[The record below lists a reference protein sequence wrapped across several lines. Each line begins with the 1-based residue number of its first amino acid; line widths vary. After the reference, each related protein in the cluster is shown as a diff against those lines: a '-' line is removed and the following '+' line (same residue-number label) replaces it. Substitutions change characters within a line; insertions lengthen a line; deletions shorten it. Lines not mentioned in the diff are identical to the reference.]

1 MGMRRVDGLALHRCL
16 PKEEV
21 LAMRSFARLAGSPH
35 RRFVSSLILAAVLV
49 ATTLVAS
56 GFTTKKD
63 AGTITIAWVGPQSG
77 PFAPSATSSINT
89 FNEYFNI
96 INKKGGVNGKQ
107 LKLVT
112 KDTGG
117 DPTVALQ
124 TVRDFAGQGVKVFF
138 LQTYAEES
146 ALQPLM
152 DGSIITFT
160 TNPPKQLDDPKL
172 YPYNINWFPPNKYAL
187 FKDAQ
192 YMKKHGITKVALVTN
207 TTAQFQE
214 YIDAAHDILPKQG
227 IQVVLE
233 QRYDPATTDYSP
245 IITKIKDSGAQATA
259 VFSFG
264 GEATRFYTA
273 AAAANL
279 QQPLLGGY
287 GNAAADLSSVPQDYL
302 KKWAYFVTTATTL
315 LDSNTQKPAFPKY
328 GAIQKQIFYHKYGL
342 KTNIGGGIG
351 WDEVAAIAWSLKK
364 AGGDDPKKMIAA
376 FESTAKASAGIAF
389 TPGGIVYHFS
399 NAQHCGFPPSQ
410 IFIAHLYGIPQ
421 WPGYYFKAE

>member
-1 MGMRRVDGLALHRCL
+1 MAL
-16 PKEEV
+16 V
-21 LAMRSFARLAGSPH
+21 VA
-35 RRFVSSLILAAVLV
+35 LAATIMV
-49 ATTLVAS
+49 AA

-63 AGTITIAWVGPQSG
+63 AGTITIAWIGPQSG
-77 PFAPSATSSINT
+77 PFAPSATSSLNT
-89 FNEYFNI
+89 FNEYFAR
-96 INKKGGVNGKQ
+96 INKAGGVNGKE
-107 LKLVT
+107 LKLVN

-124 TVRDFAGQGVKVFF
+124 AVRDFQGQGIKVFF
-138 LQTYAEES
+138 VQTYAEES

-152 DGSIITFT
+152 DGSIVTFT

-187 FKDAQ
+187 FKDMQ
-192 YMKKHGITKVALVTN
+192 YMKKLGITKVALVTN

-214 YIDAAHDILPKQG
+214 YIDAAHDILPKNG
-227 IQVVLE
+227 IQIVLE

-259 VFSFG
+259 IFSFG

-287 GNAAADLSSVPQDYL
+287 GNSAADLSSVPADYL
-302 KKWAYFVTTATTL
+302 KKWGYFVTTAVTL
-315 LDSNTQKPAFPKY
+315 LDAKTNQPAFPKY
-328 GAIQKQIFYHKYGL
+328 GAIQKQVFYHKYGL

-351 WDEVAAIAWSLKK
+351 WDNVAAMVWGLKQ
-364 AGGDDPKKMIAA
+364 AGEDPKKMIAA
-376 FESTAKASAGIAF
+376 FEKTARASAGGRV
-389 TPGGIVYHFS
+389 TPRGIVYHFS
-399 NAQHCGFPPSQ
+399 NAQHCGVPPSQ
-410 IFIAHLYGIPQ
+410 IYIAHLYGTPQ
-421 WPGYYFKAE
+421 WPGYYYKVE